1 MYGRDFEVDRVV
13 VNDQNPCRLGL
24 FDGRRGRIG
33 KAWALIVVTGELVV
47 FLAPW
52 ETRCFDGKS
61 GQSKS
66 L

>member
-52 ETRCFDGKS
+52 ETRM
-61 GQSKS
+61 